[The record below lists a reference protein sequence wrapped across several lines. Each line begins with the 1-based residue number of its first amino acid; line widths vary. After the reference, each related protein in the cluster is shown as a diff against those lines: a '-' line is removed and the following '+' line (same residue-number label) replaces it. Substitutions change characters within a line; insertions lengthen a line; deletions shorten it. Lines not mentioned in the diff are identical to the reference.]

1 MTKRKLKNMVQVL
14 LESNIELMG
23 NIESYKKMVK
33 EANIRSSQLL
43 EELKYAKRN
52 EPIFT
57 SDRYELKS
65 LREKVQKAEEE
76 VAYYKALSE
85 TCQESNEEL
94 QTEINRLVAEKT
106 RKSDK
111 QKPKANNS

>member
-23 NIESYKKMVK
+23 NIESYKRMVK

-57 SDRYELKS
+57 ADRYEKRILT
-65 LREKVQKAEEE
+65 EENKQYKE
-76 VAYYKALSE
+76 LNKALK
-85 TCQESNEEL
+85 EE
-94 QTEINRLVAEKT
+94 NFRLMAQLEATAKK
-106 RKSDK
+106 KSK
-111 QKPKANNS
+111 GTSKS